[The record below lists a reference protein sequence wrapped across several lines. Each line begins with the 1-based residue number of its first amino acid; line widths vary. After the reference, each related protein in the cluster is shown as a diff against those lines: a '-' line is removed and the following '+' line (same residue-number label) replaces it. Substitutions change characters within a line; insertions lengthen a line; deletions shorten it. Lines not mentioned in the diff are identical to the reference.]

1 MQRQSYIKISSLYIA
16 HHYHAGQ
23 SQQEAVTSPTVHRDR
38 RDDVH
43 ADQSA
48 GMEESQLPCI
58 YTCCTNYDIIQ
69 IFDTYVI
76 YIIYVVRMTVP
87 TLNYYYRCS

>member
-48 GMEESQLPCI
+48 GMEESQLP
-58 YTCCTNYDIIQ
+58 
-69 IFDTYVI
+69 
-76 YIIYVVRMTVP
+76 YIHVALIMILYKFLIPMSSISSM
-87 TLNYYYRCS
+87 L